1 MFWFGKCV
9 GVKGKPEGMKKEI
22 FRHKK
27 RERIIS
33 TALTFVIIF
42 SSIAVVAYYSFG
54 YFAGSSSNI
63 NQKTEVNLTGSL
75 LRAALIDALYSSYPN
90 LGFTRSVNKTLQE
103 AGFKVDVYQGEEI
116 TVDFLKKLQS
126 GYKLIVFRMHSAL
139 STGNEL
145 YLFTAEPYS
154 NEGYV
159 QEQYFRLV
167 KEAYASEDS
176 QHVFAVNWGFV
187 KRCMAGKFEG
197 AIVIVM
203 GCEGASDLKLFEE
216 FVNQGAVGCVGW
228 NGPVLLSH
236 SDKAVSYL
244 VDALYLRKLSLSEA
258 VNDTNKV
265 IGNDPLS
272 NSVLR
277 SYVP

>member
-9 GVKGKPEGMKKEI
+9 RVKSKTEGMKKEI

-33 TALTFVIIF
+33 TVLTFVIVF
-42 SSIAVVAYYSFG
+42 SLIAVVVYYSFG
-54 YFAGSSSNI
+54 YFAGSSSDI
-63 NQKTEVNLTGSL
+63 NHSPEVDLTGSS
-75 LRAALIDALYSSYPN
+75 LRAALIDALCSSYPN
-90 LGFTRSVNKTLQE
+90 LEFTMSVNKTLQE
-103 AGFKVDVYQGEEI
+103 AGFRVDVYRGGEV
-116 TVDFLKKLQS
+116 TVDFLKKLPS
-126 GYKLIVFRMHSAL
+126 GYKLIIFRMHSAL
-139 STGNEL
+139 STSNEL

-154 NEGYV
+154 PEKYK

-167 KEAYASEDS
+167 KEAYATEDS
-176 QHVFAVNWGFV
+176 QPVFAVNWGFV
-187 KRCMAGKFEG
+187 KRCMTEKFEG

-203 GCEGASDLKLFEE
+203 GCNGANDRQLFEE

-244 VDALYLRKLSLSEA
+244 VDALYLRKLSLSKA
-258 VNDTNKV
+258 INDTNKV
-265 IGNDPLS
+265 VGKDPLS
-272 NSVLR
+272 DSVLE
-277 SYVP
+277 YYIP

>member
-1 MFWFGKCV
+1 MFLFGECV
-9 GVKGKPEGMKKEI
+9 GVKGKPEGMKKGI

-27 RERIIS
+27 RQRIIS

-42 SSIAVVAYYSFG
+42 ILIAVLAYYSFG
-54 YFAGSSSNI
+54 YFAGSSSNV
-63 NQKTEVNLTGSL
+63 NQQTEVNLTGGS

-90 LGFTRSVNKTLQE
+90 LEFTRSVNKTLQE
-103 AGFKVDVYQGEEI
+103 AGFKVDVYQGGEV
-116 TVDFLKKLQS
+116 TVDFLKNLQS
-126 GYKLIVFRMHSAL
+126 GYKLIIFRMHSAL
-139 STGNEL
+139 STGSEL

-154 NEGYV
+154 KEGYV

-176 QHVFAVNWGFV
+176 QPVFAVNWGFV

-236 SDKAVSYL
+236 SDEAVSHL
-244 VDALYLRKLSLSEA
+244 VDAVYLRKLSLSDA

-272 NSVLR
+272 NSVLE